1 MVGFEGASAS
11 EPIASEAALSKIA
24 VQVVPPS
31 VERHTPPCAVPTY
44 TRLGLVGW
52 TTIAVTRPL
61 TGVEIAVVWP
71 FGVGYVPIAA
81 QVLNAVN
88 GPCRPPWR
96 STRSVGFRRPP

>member
-71 FGVGYVPIAA
+71 FGIGYGPIAV

-88 GPCRPPWR
+88 GPCRTAWR
-96 STRSVGFRRPP
+96 CNSWMAFRRPW